1 MPRTERALSHG
12 LIFAAACAGMLLFGV
27 VMISLGTVN
36 TFLAASFSLNDAS
49 LGSLAALLPF
59 GILVGSLVFGPVVD
73 RSGYRI
79 PFIAAALMVGAGL
92 ETIAFSRSF
101 GIIQASFFL
110 IGCGGGILN
119 GGTNALVADI
129 STEAKGARLS
139 LLGVFF
145 GIGALGMPAL
155 IGLLLGSVSHDSIIA
170 GIGAVVLLV
179 SVVFGLIPF
188 PAPKQPLG
196 FPIRKG
202 AALLRDGALLLLA
215 FVLFFESGVES
226 MVNNWTAMYLQRH
239 VAATSE
245 AALLALTVL
254 AASLTVAR
262 LLLGGLLKRFAPH
275 RVVYACL
282 VCALSGG
289 VVLLL
294 ATSTGIARVGIVL
307 LGIGFAPVFP
317 VVLGFVGERYAALTG
332 TAFSIALVIA
342 LTGNMLLNGLVG
354 VLAEAHGIDVFP
366 HALVICLFCIL
377 LVFWLAL
384 RRVPSSTTT

>member
-1 MPRTERALSHG
+1 MPKSEQTVSQTLV
-12 LIFAAACAGMLLFGV
+12 FAAACAGMLLFGV

-36 TFLAASFSLNDAS
+36 TFLAASFSLDEAT

-59 GILVGSLVFGPVVD
+59 GILVGSLIFGPVVD
-73 RSGYRI
+73 RYGYRL

-92 ETIAFSRSF
+92 EAIAMSRSF

-155 IGLLLGSVSHDSIIA
+155 TGLLLGSVSLNSIIA
-170 GIGAVVLLV
+170 GIGAVVFLV
-179 SVVFGLIPF
+179 AVIFALIPF

-196 FPIRKG
+196 FPLRQG
-202 AALLRDGALLLLA
+202 AALLREGALLLLA
-215 FVLFFESGVES
+215 LVLFFESGVES
-226 MVNNWTAMYLQRH
+226 MVNNWTAMYLQRS

-245 AALLALTVL
+245 AALLALTIL

-262 LLLGGLLKRFAPH
+262 LLLGGLLKRFAPN

-282 VCALSGG
+282 ACALAGG
-289 VVLLL
+289 ILLL
-294 ATSTGIARVGIVL
+294 AATEIGMARAGMVL

-317 VVLGFVGERYAALTG
+317 VVLGYVGERYSALTG

-342 LTGNMLLNGLVG
+342 LTGNMILNGLVG
-354 VLAEAHGIDVFP
+354 LLAQSHGIGIFP
-366 HALVICLFCIL
+366 PALVVCLLAVL
-377 LVFWLAL
+377 LVFRLAL
-384 RRVPSSTTT
+384 YRFRTIAKA